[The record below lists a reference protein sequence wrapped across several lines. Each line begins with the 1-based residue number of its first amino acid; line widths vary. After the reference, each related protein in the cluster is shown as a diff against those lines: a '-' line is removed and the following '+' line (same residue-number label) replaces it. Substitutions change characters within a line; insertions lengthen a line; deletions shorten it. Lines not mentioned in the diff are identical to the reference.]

1 MQTKRIVVLGLLIA
15 AVAIAWWAW
24 PRSDKSLAAAVV
36 GTWRAVDPNND
47 ALHKRSEGVKNE
59 EVTFK
64 PDGTLLYVVDFL
76 SDGTPAKTEQWG
88 WRVQKRRLQLQY
100 VGEGSTQEWMSP
112 VKLSVSATRLSLC
125 RKSYPVKEF
134 TRVSS

>member
-1 MQTKRIVVLGLLIA
+1 MQVRRIAILALSIV

-24 PRSDKSLAAAVV
+24 PRSDKSLAEAVV
-36 GTWRAVDPNND
+36 GTWRAVDPNNG

-59 EVTFK
+59 EVTFR
-64 PDGTLLYVVDFL
+64 PDGTLIYVVESL
-76 SDGTPAKTEQWG
+76 AGGPPPKTEQWG

-100 VGEGSTQEWMSP
+100 LGEGSTQEWMSP
-112 VKLSVSATRLSLC
+112 VKLSVSATRLSLY
-125 RKSYPVKEF
+125 RKSFPVKEF